1 MISFLVLYLTWFWGS
16 YPEANSSS
24 QVRQSVALNHPKN
37 IHFVA
42 SSTSTLT
49 SLFGFAFHKKG
60 QNFHPIDFGDSLLF
74 TQSRRRRRWEI
85 YSHTRSPNISAA
97 SVGCGKNM
105 KHYTLLFFFRGATK
119 SPPAGRNFRC
129 VGCNFLWGNNSGRR
143 WCTWWQFR
151 SQEAITGLLHTWLEK
166 YTNTHG
172 STQPPPTQCQQ
183 PGKTNHRKISTRE
196 AAHNLEGKHQQRSPP
211 FPRFKQKSSKNSK
224 ATMNHAPA

>member
-1 MISFLVLYLTWFWGS
+1 M
-16 YPEANSSS
+16 
-24 QVRQSVALNHPKN
+24 ALNHPKN

-60 QNFHPIDFGDSLLF
+60 QNFHPIDFGDSSLF

-119 SPPAGRNFRC
+119 SPPAGRNFRYA
-129 VGCNFLWGNNSGRR
+129 GCNNNF
-143 WCTWWQFR
+143 C
-151 SQEAITGLLHTWLEK
+151 EAITLG
-166 YTNTHG
+166 G
-172 STQPPPTQCQQ
+172 DDA
-183 PGKTNHRKISTRE
+183 PGGNFAHRK
-196 AAHNLEGKHQQRSPP
+196 QSPDC
-211 FPRFKQKSSKNSK
+211 F
-224 ATMNHAPA
+224 TLG

>member
-1 MISFLVLYLTWFWGS
+1 MAWRLMPFFAVGSLMEIDPNGVSWKYGFAEGAEHYPLTGGKMISFLVLYLTWLWGS

-60 QNFHPIDFGDSLLF
+60 QNFHPIDFGDSSLF
-74 TQSRRRRRWEI
+74 TQSRRWRRWEI

-105 KHYTLLFFFRGATK
+105 KHYTLLFFSAVQPNHHAIFGVLDA
-119 SPPAGRNFRC
+119 
-129 VGCNFLWGNNSGRR
+129 
-143 WCTWWQFR
+143 
-151 SQEAITGLLHTWLEK
+151 AITFVR
-166 YTNTHG
+166 
-172 STQPPPTQCQQ
+172 Q
-183 PGKTNHRKISTRE
+183 
-196 AAHNLEGKHQQRSPP
+196 
-211 FPRFKQKSSKNSK
+211 
-224 ATMNHAPA
+224 